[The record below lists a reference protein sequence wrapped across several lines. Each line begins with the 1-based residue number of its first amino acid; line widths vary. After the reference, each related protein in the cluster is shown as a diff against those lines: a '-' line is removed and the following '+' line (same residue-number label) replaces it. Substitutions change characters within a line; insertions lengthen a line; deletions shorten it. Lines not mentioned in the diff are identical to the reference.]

1 MVYQRVNSFAG
12 KNVMFILMISSPL
25 PEDLCGRF
33 FDCLL
38 THFFTFAF
46 TSLVVIL
53 HWSGAPLHIQILCL
67 SHVLDTTSL
76 FFVTHKPTF
85 FQFTVH
91 FSFSDHC

>member
-1 MVYQRVNSFAG
+1 MVYQHVNSFAG
-12 KNVMFILMISSPL
+12 KNVMFILMFSSPL
-25 PEDLCGRF
+25 PEDLCG
-33 FDCLL
+33 L

-85 FQFTVH
+85 FQFTLH
-91 FSFSDHC
+91 FSFNDHC